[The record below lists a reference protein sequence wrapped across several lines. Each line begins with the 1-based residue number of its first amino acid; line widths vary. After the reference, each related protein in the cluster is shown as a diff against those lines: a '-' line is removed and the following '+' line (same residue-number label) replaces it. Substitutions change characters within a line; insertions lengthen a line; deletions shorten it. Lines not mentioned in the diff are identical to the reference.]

1 VDEGVRD
8 KHPRGGERGP
18 EARGVQHPADPGAGA
33 GEGAA
38 PEEEVEREGVR
49 ADAPAAHAAEEED
62 RMVCAGRRAEA
73 GAQGGGEEECGVQ
86 RQSVEQAERVAEV
99 ERRREAVGEGVEE
112 VPGGGRVGD
121 LSGCG
126 EDGVELGRLPHG
138 ARGRPWRRRHGTLG
152 AAARS

>member
-1 VDEGVRD
+1 
-8 KHPRGGERGP
+8 
-18 EARGVQHPADPGAGA
+18 
-33 GEGAA
+33 
-38 PEEEVEREGVR
+38 VERESVR
-49 ADAPAAHAAEEED
+49 ADAPAAHTAEEED

-73 GAQGGGEEECGVQ
+73 GAQGGVEEKRGVQ

-99 ERRREAVGEGVEE
+99 ERRREAVGEGVDE
-112 VPGGGRVGD
+112 VPGEGRVGD